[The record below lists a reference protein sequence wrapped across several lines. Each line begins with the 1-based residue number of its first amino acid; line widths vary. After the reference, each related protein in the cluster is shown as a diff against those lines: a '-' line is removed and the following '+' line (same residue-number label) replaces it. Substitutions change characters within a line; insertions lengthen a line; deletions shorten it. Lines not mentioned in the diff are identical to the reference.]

1 MREWLITNGIGGFAA
16 STDKGGMNTRRYHG
30 LLIAALQPP
39 HLRTMILSKV
49 DESIEINGKKYQL
62 FTNDSNGTLSKG
74 YKYQKEFQKEI
85 LPIYTYM
92 VDGVII
98 QKTISMIYGKNTV
111 VVVYKIANK
120 KANTKLELT
129 PLVNFRDFHSD
140 NQSSQFDYG
149 QDARED
155 KTQVI
160 YNNGYRLN
168 LYVSNSKFIKHNND
182 MFYRMHYQIEEER
195 GFTAT
200 ENHMIP
206 GTFEVNIKPNADVVI
221 TFVAGLESG
230 RFGTDFEQIQKIDG
244 SKVISEEVNRVKE
257 LIKDSKLLK
266 EKNIHEQVNA
276 LYLEGSE
283 NSVYDE
289 HDEVYKELVRKYI
302 IASDNFIIKRDSN
315 NLYSLIAGY
324 PWFLDWGRDAFI
336 AFEGLLLISKRYDV
350 AKEVL
355 LNFAN
360 SIQEGIIPNGFD
372 EYTDNPLYNSVDAS
386 LLFINAVQKYLDYT
400 GDYKFV
406 MNELFKYMKDIID
419 YYVDGTNFSEN
430 NIYLDRNDY
439 LLVSGTPYIQNTW
452 MDAKVENRVITPRNG
467 KAVEI
472 NALWYNALRIME
484 DLVAK
489 NWKKPISKLEYG
501 FLARKCKENFV
512 QKFYNKNKKCLY
524 DVILVDKEKTK
535 DEFIKSI
542 EQSAEEQLES
552 IAKDRKDDKIRPNQL
567 FALSLK
573 YPVLDLEQD
582 EAKNVFITV
591 TGKLLNKFGLKTLAE
606 GEEGYTAIYK
616 GGPVERDEAYH
627 QGITWP
633 WLLGLYY
640 DALKNLINANDELTQ
655 QELSRSL
662 IQFRTNVANT
672 FLNEMLNGNT
682 IDNISEIYD
691 SENPKC
697 GKGCFAQAWSIS
709 EVFRIIFGK

>member
-62 FTNDSNGTLSKG
+62 FTNDSNGTLSNG
-74 YKYQKEFQKEI
+74 YKYQKDFQKEI
-85 LPIYTYM
+85 VPIYSYA
-92 VDGVII
+92 VDGVRI
-98 QKTISMIYGKNTV
+98 QKTISMIHGKNAV

-120 KANTKLELT
+120 KATTKLQLT

-140 NQSSQFDYG
+140 NQSLEFDYD
-149 QDARED
+149 QDVRADR
-155 KTQVI
+155 TQVI
-160 YNNGYRLN
+160 YKNGYRLN
-168 LYVSNSKFIKHNND
+168 LYVSNSKFIKHDND
-182 MFYRMHYQIEEER
+182 MFYHMHYKVEEER
-195 GFTAT
+195 GFTDT

-206 GTFEVNIKPNADVVI
+206 GTFEVSVKPNADVTI

-230 RFGTDFEQIQKIDG
+230 KFGTDFEQIHKIDG
-244 SKVISEEVNRVKE
+244 IKVITEEVNRVKD
-257 LIKDSKLLK
+257 LIKESKLLK
-266 EKNIHEQVNA
+266 EKNVHEQVNA

-302 IASDNFIIKRDSN
+302 IASDNFVVKRESN
-315 NLYSLIAGY
+315 QLHSIIAGY

-336 AFEGLLLISKRYDV
+336 AFEGLLLISKRYDL

-360 SIQEGIIPNGFD
+360 SMQEGIIPNGFD

-406 MNELFKYMKDIID
+406 INELYKYMKDIID
-419 YYVDGTNFSEN
+419 HYVEGTNFSEN
-430 NIYLDRNDY
+430 NIYLDKNDC

-452 MDAKVENRVITPRNG
+452 MDAKVDGRVITPRNG

-472 NALWYNALRIME
+472 NALWYNALKIME
-484 DLVAK
+484 ELTTK
-489 NWKKPISKLEYG
+489 NWKGLITVPISKLEYG
-501 FLARKCKENFV
+501 FLAKKCKESFA
-512 QKFYNKNKKCLY
+512 QKFYNENKKCLY
-524 DVILVDKEKTK
+524 DVIAVDKQGEK
-535 DEFIKSI
+535 
-542 EQSAEEQLES
+542 A
-552 IAKDRKDDKIRPNQL
+552 DDKVRPNQL

-573 YPVLDLEQD
+573 YPIMDLDQD

-591 TGKLLNKFGLKTLAE
+591 TNKLLNKYGLKTLAE
-606 GEEGYTAIYK
+606 GEKGYIPVYK

-640 DALKNLINANDELTQ
+640 DALKNLIDANDELTQ

-662 IQFRTNVANT
+662 VQFRTNVANT
-672 FLNEMLNGNT
+672 FINEMLNGNT
-682 IDNISEIYD
+682 VDNISEIYD
-691 SENPKC
+691 SENAKC
-697 GKGCFAQAWSIS
+697 GKGCFAQAWSVS

>member
-62 FTNDSNGTLSKG
+62 FTNDSNGTLSNG
-74 YKYQKEFQKEI
+74 YKYQKDFQKEI
-85 LPIYTYM
+85 VPIYSYT
-92 VDGVII
+92 VDGVRI
-98 QKTISMIYGKNTV
+98 QKTISMIYGKNAV

-120 KANTKLELT
+120 KATTKLQLT

-140 NQSSQFDYG
+140 NQSLEFNYD
-149 QDARED
+149 QDVRED
-155 KTQVI
+155 RTQVI

-168 LYVSNSKFIKHNND
+168 LYVSNSKFIKHDND
-182 MFYRMHYQIEEER
+182 MFYHMHYKVEEDR

-206 GTFEVNIKPNADVVI
+206 GTFEVNVKPNADVTI

-230 RFGTDFEQIQKIDG
+230 KFGTDFEQIHKIDG
-244 SKVISEEVNRVKE
+244 IKVISEEVNRVKD
-257 LIKDSKLLK
+257 LIKESKLLK
-266 EKNIHEQVNA
+266 EKNVHEQVNA

-302 IASDNFIIKRDSN
+302 VASDNFVIKRDSN
-315 NLYSLIAGY
+315 QLHSIIAGY

-336 AFEGLLLISKRYDV
+336 AFEGLLLISKRYDI

-360 SIQEGIIPNGFD
+360 TIQEGIVPNGFD

-406 MNELFKYMKDIID
+406 INELYKYMKDIID
-419 YYVDGTNFSEN
+419 HYVAGTNFSDN
-430 NIYLDRNDY
+430 NIYLDKNDY
-439 LLVSGTPYIQNTW
+439 LLVSGTPFIQNTW
-452 MDAKVENRVITPRNG
+452 MDAKVEGRVITPRNG

-472 NALWYNALRIME
+472 NALWYNALKIME
-484 DLVAK
+484 ELTTK
-489 NWKKPISKLEYG
+489 NWKGLITVPLSKLEYG
-501 FLARKCKENFV
+501 ILAKKCKENFT
-512 QKFYNKNKKCLY
+512 QKFYNENKKCLY
-524 DVILVDKEKTK
+524 DVILD
-535 DEFIKSI
+535 DEN
-542 EQSAEEQLES
+542 
-552 IAKDRKDDKIRPNQL
+552 KDDKIRPNQL

-573 YPVLDLEQD
+573 YPILDLDQD

-591 TGKLLNKFGLKTLAE
+591 TDKLLNKFGLKTLAE
-606 GEEGYTAIYK
+606 GEKGYIPVYK
-616 GGPVERDEAYH
+616 GGPVERDESYH

-640 DALKNLINANDELTQ
+640 DALKNLIEANDELTK
-655 QELSRSL
+655 QELTRSL

-672 FLNEMLNGNT
+672 FINEMLNGNT
-682 IDNISEIYD
+682 VDSICEIYD
-691 SENPKC
+691 SENAKC
-697 GKGCFAQAWSIS
+697 GKGCFAQAWSVS
-709 EVFRIIFGK
+709 EIFRIIFGK

>member
-62 FTNDSNGTLSKG
+62 FTNDSNGTLSNG
-74 YKYQKEFQKEI
+74 YKYQKDFQKEI
-85 LPIYTYM
+85 VPIYSFA
-92 VDGVII
+92 VDGVRI
-98 QKTISMIYGKNTV
+98 QKTISMIHGKNAV

-120 KANTKLELT
+120 KATTKLQLT

-140 NQSSQFDYG
+140 NQSLEFDYD
-149 QDARED
+149 QDVRED

-160 YNNGYRLN
+160 YKNGYRLN
-168 LYVSNSKFIKHNND
+168 LYVSNSKFIKHDND
-182 MFYRMHYQIEEER
+182 MFYHMHYKVEQDR
-195 GFTAT
+195 GFTDT

-206 GTFEVNIKPNADVVI
+206 GTFEVNVKPNADMTI

-230 RFGTDFEQIQKIDG
+230 KFGTDFEQIHKIDG
-244 SKVISEEVNRVKE
+244 TKVITEEVNRVKD
-257 LIKDSKLLK
+257 LIKESKLLK
-266 EKNIHEQVNA
+266 EKNVHEQVNA

-302 IASDNFIIKRDSN
+302 IASDNFVVKRDSN
-315 NLYSLIAGY
+315 ELYSIIAGY

-336 AFEGLLLISKRYDV
+336 AFEGLLLISKRFDV

-360 SIQEGIIPNGFD
+360 CLHDGIVPNGFD

-406 MNELFKYMKDIID
+406 ISELYKYMKDIID
-419 YYVDGTNFSEN
+419 HYAEGTNFSEN
-430 NIYLDRNDY
+430 NIYLDKNDY

-452 MDAKVENRVITPRNG
+452 MDAKVEGRVITPRNG

-484 DLVAK
+484 DIVK
-489 NWKKPISKLEYG
+489 KDWKKPISISKLEYG
-501 FLARKCKENFV
+501 FLAKKCKENFV
-512 QKFYNKNKKCLY
+512 QKFYNDDKKCLY
-524 DVILVDKEKTK
+524 DVIVVD
-535 DEFIKSI
+535 
-542 EQSAEEQLES
+542 EQGERA
-552 IAKDRKDDKIRPNQL
+552 DDKIRPNQL

-573 YPVLDLEQD
+573 YPILDLDQD

-591 TGKLLNKFGLKTLAE
+591 TNKLLNKFGLKTLAE
-606 GEEGYTAIYK
+606 GEVGYIPVYK

-640 DALKNLINANDELTQ
+640 DALKNLIEANDELTQ
-655 QELSRSL
+655 QELTRSL

-672 FLNEMLNGNT
+672 FINEMLNGNT
-682 IDNISEIYD
+682 VDSICEIYD
-691 SENPKC
+691 SENAKA
-697 GKGCFAQAWSIS
+697 GKGCFAQAWSVS
-709 EVFRIIFGK
+709 EIFRIIFGK

>member
-62 FTNDSNGTLSKG
+62 FTNDSNGTLSNG
-74 YKYQKEFQKEI
+74 YKYQKDFQKEI
-85 LPIYTYM
+85 VPIYSYA
-92 VDGVII
+92 VDGIRI
-98 QKTISMIYGKNTV
+98 QKTISMIHGKNAV

-120 KANTKLELT
+120 KATTKLQLT

-140 NQSSQFDYG
+140 NQSLEFDYD
-149 QDARED
+149 QDVRED
-155 KTQVI
+155 RTQVI
-160 YNNGYRLN
+160 YKNGYRLN
-168 LYVSNSKFIKHNND
+168 LYVSNSKFIKHDND
-182 MFYRMHYQIEEER
+182 MFYHMHYKVEEER
-195 GFTAT
+195 GFTAI

-206 GTFEVNIKPNADVVI
+206 GTFEVNVKPNADMTI

-230 RFGTDFEQIQKIDG
+230 KFGTDFEQIHKIDG
-244 SKVISEEVNRVKE
+244 IKVISEEVNRVKD
-257 LIKDSKLLK
+257 LIKESKLLK
-266 EKNIHEQVNA
+266 EKNVHEQVNA

-302 IASDNFIIKRDSN
+302 IASDNFIVKRESN
-315 NLYSLIAGY
+315 QLYSVIAGY

-355 LNFAN
+355 LNFA
-360 SIQEGIIPNGFD
+360 SYIHDGIVPNGFD

-406 MNELFKYMKDIID
+406 INELYKYMKDIID
-419 YYVDGTNFSEN
+419 HYAEGTNFSEN
-430 NIYLDRNDY
+430 NIYLDKNDY

-452 MDAKVENRVITPRNG
+452 MDAKVDGRVITPRNG

-472 NALWYNALRIME
+472 NALWYNALKIME
-484 DLVAK
+484 DIVAK
-489 NWKKPISKLEYG
+489 DWKKPISISKLEYG
-501 FLARKCKENFV
+501 YLAKKCKESFV
-512 QKFYNKNKKCLY
+512 QKFYNANKQCLY
-524 DVILVDKEKTK
+524 DVVIVD
-535 DEFIKSI
+535 
-542 EQSAEEQLES
+542 EQGERA
-552 IAKDRKDDKIRPNQL
+552 DDKIRPNQL

-573 YPVLDLEQD
+573 YPILDLDQD

-591 TGKLLNKFGLKTLAE
+591 TNKLLNKFGLKTLAE
-606 GEEGYTAIYK
+606 GEEGYVPVYK
-616 GGPVERDEAYH
+616 GGPVERDESYH

-640 DALKNLINANDELTQ
+640 DALKNLIDANDELTR
-655 QELSRSL
+655 QELTRSL

-672 FLNEMLNGNT
+672 FINEMLNGNT
-682 IDNISEIYD
+682 VDNICEIYD
-691 SENPKC
+691 SENAKC